1 MVPMVVLKDA
11 HSFVGGLPKRFS
23 VEDCLFWR
31 TWYVPALDFVVVRMA
46 PILVSIVVRG
56 SGPRDTYL

>member
-1 MVPMVVLKDA
+1 MVPMVVLKLA
-11 HSFVGGLPKRFS
+11 HSFVGGLPKRLS

-46 PILVSIVVRG
+46 PIWSVLWPRR
-56 SGPRDTYL
+56 SGARDAYL